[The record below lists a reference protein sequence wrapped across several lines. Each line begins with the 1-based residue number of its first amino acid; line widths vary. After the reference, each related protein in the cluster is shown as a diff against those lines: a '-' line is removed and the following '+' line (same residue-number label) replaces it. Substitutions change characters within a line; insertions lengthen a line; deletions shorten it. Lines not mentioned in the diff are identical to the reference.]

1 MTDQNVPQQLLHIVI
16 GGELRHLNEP
26 VFRDVASHEWANCTA
41 IELTVTGVAHG

>member
-1 MTDQNVPQQLLHIVI
+1 MPEQIIKAVQVAGVYRLQLT
-16 GGELRHLNEP
+16 EP